1 MAIIPIMPPSG
12 FSLLRKNI
20 MEAKAL
26 GMSKGMATPTTYYW
40 FYNKVRNGG
49 PWDYKQ
55 KNRLW
60 ADFGN
65 FNYGATGYVSGIPPA
80 ILLKGAGF
88 AQSRAGTSNVEEW
101 GHWWKTPPYED
112 DPEDQKWIKQGID
125 YAIQHGY

>member
-49 PWDYKQ
+49 PWDYKH
-55 KNRLW
+55 KN
-60 ADFGN
+60 
-65 FNYGATGYVSGIPPA
+65 
-80 ILLKGAGF
+80 
-88 AQSRAGTSNVEEW
+88 QSPKMDKAR
-101 GHWWKTPPYED
+101 Y
-112 DPEDQKWIKQGID
+112 
-125 YAIQHGY
+125 